1 MIFNGGRSMPFIKV
15 HISSLE
21 APANKALLVKRL
33 REIMVEELQINEK
46 IGQVVLYE
54 AKPQH
59 RSIHT
64 DRSDRFV
71 FMEVYMYPG
80 RTAEVK
86 KMLMESFVEEVH
98 QIFHVD
104 PRDINCCLLEIPQD
118 NWFGG
123 ININK

>member
-1 MIFNGGRSMPFIKV
+1 MPFIKV

-33 REIMVEELQINEK
+33 REIMVEKLQINEK
-46 IGQVVLYE
+46 LGQVILYE

-71 FMEVYMYPG
+71 FVEIYMHPG
-80 RTAEVK
+80 RTDEIK
-86 KMLMESFVEEVH
+86 KILMESIVEEVH
-98 QIFHVD
+98 KILHVN
-104 PRDINCCLLEIPQD
+104 PKDINCCLLEIPQD

-123 ININK
+123 ITINT